1 MPLGPSVP
9 LPHVAQTEP
18 INLYP
23 PVALVGGVSW
33 RLVLE
38 SLDNIQEF
46 RNVIVNQAQY
56 HPIGHLEVG
65 ATLSVDPKDA
75 ALPGGFEGETQFSH
89 QTLLFMG
96 LEIALHCKINLFY
109 RPTAQS
115 LTDIISGIPATVAQI
130 GNRGGFY
137 DPGFTAYLS
146 AGGLVGYHTN
156 MLGRNP
162 ITLEGIM
169 PLFAIAHVTEGHFE
183 YIVILNARLSSPAR
197 SFPLGASS
205 VTLDIE
211 AYSSGIGIVSSLLPK
226 IGDAIIGGQAPN
238 IHIQDALSGQEFLG
252 DNNSFTGFLV
262 MNKLGVSAVHP
273 GFGELTA
280 KIHSRA
286 AAGSNQVLYA
296 GRAPVT
302 ILAVWGGS
310 DNLADASSLSPNYI
324 RIVPA

>member
-23 PVALVGGVSW
+23 PVALVGGVPW
-33 RLVLE
+33 RSVIE
-38 SLDNIQEF
+38 SLDNFQEF

-56 HPIGHLEVG
+56 RPIGHLEVG

-115 LTDIISGIPATVAQI
+115 LADIVAGIPATVAQI

-137 DPGFTAYLS
+137 DPGFTIHLS
-146 AGGLVGYHTN
+146 GGGLVGYHTN

-211 AYSSGIGIVSSLLPK
+211 AYSNGIGIVSSLFPK
-226 IGDAIIGGQAPN
+226 IGDAIIGGQAPD
-238 IHIQDALSGQEFLG
+238 IHIQDALSGKEFLG
-252 DNNSFTGFLV
+252 DNSFTGFLV

-310 DNLADASSLSPNYI
+310 DNLTDASSLSPNYI